1 MKIQKLVLS
10 AAVAFACSAAMNASA
25 IDFGMLKGGNSGNVE
40 NDIKAFLKTADE
52 AHALTSKSAFV
63 LGQAL
68 LTKEEMQ
75 LNDEALA
82 AANKITDDKE
92 REAAKAKVELDLQAQ
107 LSKVNYETKANELAK
122 TNDKK
127 KNGLVGASIYNFVL
141 GLLKDKE
148 LAGKGST
155 LVSSAA
161 TNPMLITKMGPVKDV
176 VASLSGQMGNMG
188 KIASG
193 LQKMSTKIGSVPLPT
208 SASAEAVA
216 AAD

>member
-1 MKIQKLVLS
+1 MKIQKLALT
-10 AAVAFACSAAMNASA
+10 AAVAFACSAALNASA
-25 IDFGMLKGGNSGNVE
+25 IDFGALKGGTGGNVE

-52 AHALTSKSAFV
+52 AHALTGKSAMV

-92 REAAKAKVELDLQAQ
+92 REAAKAKVEQDLQAQ
-107 LSKVNYETKANELAK
+107 LSKVNYETKASELAK

-127 KNGLVGASIYNFVL
+127 KNGLIGASIYNFTL

-148 LAGKGST
+148 LAGKGSA
-155 LVSSAA
+155 LVSAA
-161 TNPMLITKMGPVKDV
+161 ASNPMLITKMMPVKDV
-176 VASLSGQMGNMG
+176 IASISGQMGNMG

-193 LQKMSTKIGSVPLPT
+193 LQKMSSKIGSVPLPT
-208 SASAEAVA
+208 SATAAPVA